1 MGNSRLDTP
10 DKLFSLH
17 TGIPDDF
24 EEVMWDQVKTFTL
37 LPYRDKVRH
46 SMRMKIMT

>member
-1 MGNSRLDTP
+1 MGNTKIDTP
-10 DKLFSLH
+10 DKLFCLQ

-37 LPYRDKVRH
+37 LPYRDKVRY
-46 SMRMKIMT
+46 SLKI